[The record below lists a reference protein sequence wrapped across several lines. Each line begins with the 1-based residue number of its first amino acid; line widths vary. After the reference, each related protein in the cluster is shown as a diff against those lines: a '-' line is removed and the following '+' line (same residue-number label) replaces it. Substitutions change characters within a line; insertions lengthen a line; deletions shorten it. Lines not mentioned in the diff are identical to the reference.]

1 MMPAAGEGWRLYAD
15 AGNTALKWAVR
26 CGGCWAAQG
35 RVDNAALGC
44 APREVAAALTLIG
57 LEPEE
62 CAGVALVSSRP
73 AVTEAAEAALSAATE
88 LPVRLLGRDLHAEIK
103 VAYADPAQIGQ
114 DRLAA
119 AEGALAVRGG
129 PAIVMT
135 LGTCITAQALDAAG
149 VLQGGVI
156 AAGIEAQADG
166 IATAVP
172 HLCEALAEGLAMLRS
187 GGTLPPIGRTSAQ
200 NLALGL
206 ALSLRGTADALIAA
220 MRREV
225 GNAPVVATGGDVEI
239 AVQQGLTFD
248 RIEPLLVLEGLR
260 VVDERDV
267 R

>member
-1 MMPAAGEGWRLYAD
+1 MMYPADGDWRLYAD

-26 CGGCWAAQG
+26 CGDCWAAQG
-35 RVDNAALGC
+35 RVENDALEC
-44 APREVAAALTLIG
+44 APREIAAALTLIG

-73 AVTEAAEAALSAATE
+73 ALTDAAEAVLSATTG
-88 LPVRLLGRDLHAEIK
+88 LPVRLLGREMRAEIE

-119 AEGALAVRGG
+119 AEGALAIVGA
-129 PAIVMT
+129 PAIVLA
-135 LGTCITAQALDAAG
+135 LGTCVTAQAIDASG

-156 AAGIEAQADG
+156 AAGIEAQAEG

-172 HLCEALAEGLAMLRS
+172 HLCEPLAEALRVLRS
-187 GGTLPPIGRTSAQ
+187 GDTLPPIGRTSAQ

-206 ALSLRGTADALIAA
+206 ALSLRGTVDALIAA

-225 GNAPVVATGGDVEI
+225 GGAPVVATGRR
-239 AVQQGLTFD
+239 Q
-248 RIEPLLVLEGLR
+248 
-260 VVDERDV
+260 
-267 R
+267 